1 MFRKEFIVVSIIV
14 VLVFIFGIYIS
25 QNQSKLETEY
35 PQQAIE
41 LESTDFMLS
50 YNNNT
55 LQIGSSESAD
65 VFKVFPH
72 GDMLGLS
79 TIYSPTN
86 LDCLFTFT
94 EHSDILHKVHISDD
108 QLITARGLKVGDSFE
123 SVVDKYG
130 NSYAWVHKVGN
141 HEDFDAVYGS
151 DNNCCIVFQVRN
163 GLVTKIILQKD
174 PPGRL

>member
-1 MFRKEFIVVSIIV
+1 MYRKEFTFVTIIV

-25 QNQSKLETEY
+25 QNQAKLETEY
-35 PQQAIE
+35 PEQNIA
-41 LESTDFMLS
+41 LDNTDFMLS

-55 LQIGSSESAD
+55 LQIGSSASAA
-65 VFKVFPH
+65 VFNTFPH
-72 GDMLGLS
+72 GEMLGLS
-79 TIYSPTN
+79 TIYSPTD

-108 QLITARGLKVGDSFE
+108 QLLTARGVKVGDSFD

-130 NSYAWVHKVGN
+130 KYYSRVHKVDN
-141 HEDFDAVYGS
+141 QEDFDAVYGS
-151 DNNCCIVFQVRN
+151 DNNRCIIFQVRD
-163 GLVTKIILQKD
+163 GILTKIILQKD

>member
-1 MFRKEFIVVSIIV
+1 MFRKEFTFVTIIV

-25 QNQSKLETEY
+25 QNQAKLETEY
-35 PQQAIE
+35 PQHAIE
-41 LESTDFMLS
+41 LENTDFMLS

-55 LQIGSSESAD
+55 LQIGSSASTD
-65 VFKVFPH
+65 VFNVFPQ
-72 GDMLGLS
+72 GEMLGLS

-86 LDCLFTFT
+86 LNCLFTFT

-108 QLITARGLKVGDSFE
+108 QLKTAREVTVGDSFE

-130 NSYAWVHKVGN
+130 KSYSWVHKVDN
-141 HEDFDAVYGS
+141 SEDFDAVYGS
-151 DNNCCIVFQVRN
+151 DHNCCIVFQVRN
-163 GLVTKIILQKD
+163 GLVSKIILQKD